1 MYDER
6 TISDYLSIRNL
17 SAQYDY
23 FADHGEARQ
32 YAELF
37 VEDGEFDIV
46 GHGVYRGRAELA
58 GLIEAGRSNTWS
70 KRVHITADPLL
81 EIDGDNARQRSR
93 VITCVRATDG
103 TSNDFVNTG
112 WFVDELRRTDDGWRF
127 VSRRAEIDL
136 NMHTNFEKL
145 GLHAALPTNA

>member
-1 MYDER
+1 MHDLR
-6 TISDYLSIRNL
+6 TIADYLSIRDL
-17 SAQYDY
+17 SAQYNY

-46 GHGVYRGRAELA
+46 GHRVYRGRAELQ
-58 GLIEAGRSNTWS
+58 GLIEAGKSNTES
-70 KRVHITADPLL
+70 KRVHVTADPFI
-81 EIDGDNARQRSR
+81 EIDGDSARQRSR

-103 TSNDFVNTG
+103 TSNEFVNTG
-112 WFVDELRRTDDGWRF
+112 WFIDELRRTEDGWRF

-136 NMHTNFEKL
+136 NMRTNFEKL
-145 GLHAALPTNA
+145 GLYAALFTNA